1 MEQMLYLDFSKAFD
15 KCDFGIL
22 LQNMKTLGIKG
33 KLGKWIHKLLT
44 NRAQIVVVKGSKSQ
58 SSKVV
63 SGVPQGSVLGPILF
77 LIYISDIG
85 TKVKSNMKIY
95 VDDSKVKKKIEI
107 EKYVELLQDD
117 LEELYIWGKENSMEY
132 NGGKF

>member
-107 EKYVELLQDD
+107 EKDVELLQDD